1 MKTTVNQRFNEVIT
15 KNNIQQIKIAKLLN
29 VSKQQINNWLS
40 DINNPIPARH
50 IVRIIE
56 LFNNVDA
63 CWLITGEN
71 SSIEENKNK
80 EVIEQLKSQIV
91 ELKKD
96 KLFLQQLIEKMK

>member
-1 MKTTVNQRFNEVIT
+1 MKTTVNQRFNDIIT
-15 KNNIQQIKIAKLLN
+15 KNNIQQIEIAKLLN

-50 IVRIIE
+50 IVRVIE
-56 LFNNVDA
+56 LFSNVDA
-63 CWLITGEN
+63 RWLITGEN
-71 SSIEENKNK
+71 SSIGENKNK
-80 EVIEQLKSQIV
+80 EVIEQLKSQII